1 MNSSAILCVDDD
13 PFVLK
18 LLLEQLKRHLGDSCY
33 IEVAESSKEALEIAE
48 KLYNEGIEI
57 NLIIFAQFM
66 PGIKGDKL
74 PIAFQTWHPKML
86 QIALTEQ
93 AITEAEIDGMN
104 AANLYRY
111 IAKPWHEIDLALT
124 VKEALRRYTQ
134 ERQLAKQNEVLKKLK
149 ASLERKFAKRTL
161 ELTAANTRLQQEIV
175 ERNLLEEKLSFSE
188 RKIRAVFEAMT
199 DIVLIVSEEGAIEV
213 VPTNP
218 ARSGQT
224 DANLLNSTIEQFF
237 REESGEVWFGKIRQ
251 AIEENQAIDFD
262 YSLPLDNEEVW
273 FAASLSPLPN
283 NSVIWVA
290 RNITERKQ
298 AEAAMQSAKAA
309 AEAANRAKSTFLANM
324 SHELRSPL
332 NAILGFAQIMS
343 LSQTLPSEHGEN
355 LGIVKRSAEH
365 LLTVIDDVLDMA
377 KIEAGRTTLHE
388 TNFDLH
394 RLLNDLKQMFQL
406 KADDKGLELVF
417 VSFDV
422 PKYVRTDQVKLLQV
436 LINLITNAIKFT
448 ESGAVSVRVR
458 REIGEW
464 EVESREGFR
473 ATRCSLHFEVEDTGD
488 GIDPDELD
496 NVFEA
501 FGQTKTG
508 QQLQE
513 GTGLGLPISRKFVQ
527 LMGGEI
533 TVGSE
538 VDKGTTFKFNIKIS
552 QIEATEI
559 ESKQATQ
566 RVIGLEP
573 NQPRYRILIVDD
585 KWDNRQLLVKLLS
598 PLGFDIKEA
607 SNGKEA
613 IEIWEYWEPH
623 LIWMDMK
630 MPVMNGYE
638 TTKRIKATAKG
649 KTTAVI
655 ALTTSSFQ
663 EEEAIILEVGC
674 DDFIRKPFR
683 EEDFFKTMNKHIGVL
698 YVYEQ
703 LTHSP
708 ASTET
713 DALVL
718 KPDVVAALPADWLA
732 SLQQATI
739 ECDLAMMLL
748 LIDEIREQDDRIA
761 NALAY
766 LANNFQFEE
775 LLNLIQSET
784 GQI

>member
-18 LLLEQLKRHLGDSCY
+18 ILLEQLKRHLGDSCY

>member
-1 MNSSAILCVDDD
+1 MSSSAILCVDDD
-13 PFVLK
+13 PVVLK
-18 LLLEQLKRHLGDSCY
+18 LLQEQLKRHLGDSCY
-33 IEVAESSKEALEIAE
+33 IEVAGSSKEALEIAE
-48 KLYNEGIEI
+48 KLHDEGIEI

-74 PIAFQTWHPKML
+74 PIAFQTWYPKML

-93 AITEAEIDGMN
+93 AITEAEIDPVN
-104 AANLYRY
+104 AANFYRY
-111 IAKPWHEIDLALT
+111 IAKPWNEIDLVLT

-134 ERQLAKQNEVLKKLK
+134 ERQLAKQNAVLKKLK
-149 ASLERKFAKRTL
+149 TSLERKFAKRTL
-161 ELTAANTRLQQEIV
+161 ELTAANTRLEQEIV
-175 ERNLLEEKLSFSE
+175 DRNLLEEKLSFSE

-218 ARSGQT
+218 ARSDQT
-224 DANLLNSTIEQFF
+224 DANLLNLTIEQFF

-332 NAILGFAQIMS
+332 NAILGFAQLMS
-343 LSQTLPSEHGEN
+343 RSQTLPSEQVEN
-355 LGIVKRSAEH
+355 LGIVRRSAEH

-377 KIEAGRTTLHE
+377 KIEAGRITLNE

-406 KADDKGLELVF
+406 KVDDKGLELVF
-417 VSFDV
+417 VFFDV

-448 ESGAVSVRVR
+448 ASGAVSVRVR
-458 REIGEW
+458 RGIGEW
-464 EVESREGFR
+464 EAESRGGCS
-473 ATRCSLHFEVEDTGD
+473 ATHCSLHFEVEDTGP
-488 GIDPDELD
+488 GIAPNEL
-496 NVFEA
+496 NSVFEA
-501 FGQTKTG
+501 FVQTKTG
-508 QQLQE
+508 QQAQE

-613 IEIWEYWEPH
+613 IEIWQYWEPH

-630 MPVMNGYE
+630 MPVMDGYE
-638 TTKRIKATAKG
+638 STKRIKATAKG

-784 GQI
+784 G

>member
-18 LLLEQLKRHLGDSCY
+18 LLLEQLKRHLGDSYY
-33 IEVAESSKEALEIAE
+33 IEVAGSSKEALEIAE
-48 KLYNEGIEI
+48 KLHDEGIEI

-74 PIAFQTWHPKML
+74 PIAFQTWYPKML

-93 AITEAEIDGMN
+93 AITEAEIDPVN
-104 AANLYRY
+104 AANFYRY
-111 IAKPWHEIDLALT
+111 IAKPWNEIDLVLT

-134 ERQLAKQNEVLKKLK
+134 ERQLAKQNAVLKKLK
-149 ASLERKFAKRTL
+149 TSLERKFAKRTL
-161 ELTAANTRLQQEIV
+161 ELTAANTRLQQEIID
-175 ERNLLEEKLSFSE
+175 RNLLEEKLSFSE

-224 DANLLNSTIEQFF
+224 DANLLNLTIEQFF

-251 AIEENQAIDFD
+251 ALEENQAIDFD

-298 AEAAMQSAKAA
+298 AEAAMQEAKAA

-355 LGIVKRSAEH
+355 LGIVRRSAEH

-406 KADDKGLELVF
+406 KAEDKGLELIF
-417 VSFDV
+417 VSLDV

-436 LINLITNAIKFT
+436 LINLMTNAIKFT
-448 ESGAVSVRVR
+448 TSGTVSVRVR
-458 REIGEW
+458 RGMGEW
-464 EVESREGFR
+464 EVERRGGCS

-496 NVFEA
+496 SVFEA
-501 FGQTKTG
+501 FVQTKTG
-508 QQLQE
+508 QQAQE

-533 TVGSE
+533 TVSSE
-538 VDKGTTFKFNIKIS
+538 VGKGTTFKFDIKIS
-552 QIEATEI
+552 QIKATEI

-566 RVIGLEP
+566 RIIGLEP

-638 TTKRIKATAKG
+638 STKRIKATAKG
-649 KTTAVI
+649 QTTVVI

-663 EEEAIILEVGC
+663 EDEAIILEVGC

-683 EEDFFKTMNKHIGVL
+683 EEDLFKTMNKHIGVL

-708 ASTET
+708 ASTKT

-784 GQI
+784 V

>member
-33 IEVAESSKEALEIAE
+33 IEVAESSKQALEIAE

-93 AITEAEIDGMN
+93 AITEVEIDGVN

-111 IAKPWHEIDLALT
+111 IAKPWDEIDLALT

-134 ERQLAKQNEVLKKLK
+134 ERQLAKQNAVLKKLK

-161 ELTAANTRLQQEIV
+161 ELTAANTRLEQEIV
-175 ERNLLEEKLSFSE
+175 DRNLLEEKLSFSE

-199 DIVLIVSEEGAIEV
+199 DIVLIVREEGAIEV

-237 REESGEVWFGKIRQ
+237 REESGEVWFGKIRLALDEQ
-251 AIEENQAIDFD
+251 QTIDFD

-273 FAASLSPLPN
+273 FAASISPLPN

-298 AEAAMQSAKAA
+298 AEAAMQAAKAA

-355 LGIVKRSAEH
+355 LGIVRRSAEH

-377 KIEAGRTTLHE
+377 KIEAGRTTLNE

-406 KADDKGLELVF
+406 KAEDKGLELVF
-417 VSFDV
+417 VSLDV

-436 LINLITNAIKFT
+436 LINLMTNAIKFT
-448 ESGAVSVRVR
+448 TSGTVSVRVR
-458 REIGEW
+458 RGMGEW
-464 EVESREGFR
+464 EVERREGFR
-473 ATRCSLHFEVEDTGD
+473 ATRCSLHFEVEDTGP

-496 NVFEA
+496 SVFEA
-501 FGQTKTG
+501 FVQTKTG
-508 QQLQE
+508 QQAQE

-533 TVGSE
+533 TVSSE
-538 VDKGTTFKFNIKIS
+538 VGKGTTFKFDIKIS

-559 ESKQATQ
+559 EYKQATQ
-566 RVIGLEP
+566 RIIGLEP

-630 MPVMNGYE
+630 MPVMDGYE

-683 EEDFFKTMNKHIGVL
+683 EEDLFKTMNKHIGVL

-713 DALVL
+713 DALIL
-718 KPDVVAALPADWLA
+718 NSDVVAALPADWLV

-739 ECDLAMMLL
+739 QCDLAMMLL
-748 LIDEIREQDDRIA
+748 LIDEIREQEDRIA

-784 GQI
+784 G